1 MSNHINFRAPR
12 APEQAALSGAFLN
25 PRIPSIPLTQVF
37 ERINPKGKRYLV
49 GRIGTAK
56 LLIVATGTISR
67 GEPVWQVFLGEGPL
81 APEGVEALAQVEGS
95 GRLRLMPSCAS
106 PYRSPASPPAGSKW

>member
-1 MSNHINFRAPR
+1 MSNHTNGRAPHGLQ
-12 APEQAALSGAFLN
+12 QATLGGGFLN

-56 LLIVATGTISR
+56 LLIVATGEVSR
-67 GEPVWQVFLGEGPL
+67 GEPVWQVFLGEGPH
-81 APEGVEALAQVEGS
+81 APAREVEEEPHG
-95 GRLRLMPSCAS
+95 
-106 PYRSPASPPAGSKW
+106 